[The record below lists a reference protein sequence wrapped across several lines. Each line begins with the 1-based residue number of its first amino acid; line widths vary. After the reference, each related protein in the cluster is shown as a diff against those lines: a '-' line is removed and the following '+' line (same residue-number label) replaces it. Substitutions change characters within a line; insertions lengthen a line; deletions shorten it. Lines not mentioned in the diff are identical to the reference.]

1 MSDLPLDRS
10 LPVGAAGRASVGWWG
25 MLTIIVTEGA
35 LFVYLL
41 FAYFYYSVQVR
52 AWAPNP
58 PPLIVYTLPGTIVLI
73 LSAASAWWAQRS
85 AMLGQRLQLILGLA
99 VTLLL
104 GLAFAGLQVVDWQQ
118 EPFSM
123 RSSEFGSN
131 FYVITGVHMAHLM
144 VGLFTLLMLLVWSA
158 LGYFDARRNAAV
170 LIGLLYWYFLILV
183 GAIVFLCLYAVP
195 RIWW

>member
-10 LPVGAAGRASVGWWG
+10 LPVGAAGRISVGWWG
-25 MLTIIVTEGA
+25 VLCVIATEGM

-41 FAYFYYSVQVR
+41 FGYFYFSVQILH
-52 AWAPNP
+52 WAPNP
-58 PPLIVYTLPGTIVLI
+58 PPLIKYTLPGTIVLI
-73 LSAASAWWAQRS
+73 LSAASGWWAQRS
-85 AMLGQRLQLILGLA
+85 IERDRRLQVILGLA
-99 VTLLL
+99 ITLLF

-123 RSSEFGSN
+123 QSSEFGSN

-170 LIGLLYWYFLILV
+170 LVGLLYWYFLIVV
-183 GAIVFLCLYAVP
+183 GVIVFLCLYAVP